1 MKTMRAFAVPARPAA
16 AATVRYYYASRY
28 RTGSN

>member
-1 MKTMRAFAVPARPAA
+1 MKTIRAFAVSARPAA
-16 AATVRYYYASRY
+16 AATAAYYYASRY